1 MGKVL
6 DNKCPSCGAAIHFKP
21 KLGKFKCDYCENEY
35 TAEELKDM
43 DALKAEEE
51 QEKKEKEE
59 KQEKQEKKDETE
71 YVKYNCPD
79 CGAEIITDENTAA
92 TFCVYCGNTSIIKNR
107 LSGEFAPDKLI
118 PFNVEKDQA
127 IEAFKK
133 LRKGRPLVPKSFVS
147 QNNIEK
153 ITGVYIP
160 FWLYDVNVDG
170 NITASATRVTS
181 WSRGDTHYTKTDYY
195 RVTRSGNM
203 EYKRVPVDGATR
215 FDNDMM
221 NSIEPFDYKKLIDY
235 NHAYLSGFLAEKYDV
250 DKDAAF
256 SDAKLRTI
264 NSTKNE
270 FLDSIKGYATK
281 TITSSNIEPVVKNTE
296 YVLLPVWMVNVKY
309 NNKFYLF
316 AMNGESGKFIGNIP
330 LDKKKAV
337 LYTIITFI
345 ISFIVCVVLSYIAF
359 KVGD

>member
-21 KLGKFKCDYCENEY
+21 ELGKFKCDYCDSEY
-35 TAEELKDM
+35 SAEELKDM
-43 DALKAEEE
+43 DKINSEED
-51 QEKKEKEE
+51 KN
-59 KQEKQEKKDETE
+59 TN
-71 YVKYNCPD
+71 YVNYNCPD
-79 CGAEIITDENTAA
+79 CGAEIVTDENTAA

-118 PFNVEKDQA
+118 PFKIEKNKA
-127 IEAFKK
+127 VEAFKK
-133 LRKGRPLVPKSFVS
+133 LKKGRPLVPNSFVS
-147 QNNIEK
+147 PINIEK

-160 FWLYDVNVDG
+160 FWLYDITVDG
-170 NITASATRVTS
+170 GIDVSATRVTS
-181 WSRGDTHYTKTDYY
+181 WSKGDTHYTKTDYY
-195 RVTRSGNM
+195 KVIRKGNM
-203 EYKRVPVDGATR
+203 EFVRVPVDGATR

-221 NSIEPFDYKKLIDY
+221 NSIEPFDYSKLIDY

-250 DKDAAF
+250 DKDKAF
-256 SDAKLRTI
+256 EDAKVRTI

-270 FLDSIKGYATK
+270 LLDSVLGYATK
-281 TITSSNIEPVVKNTE
+281 TITSSDINPSIKSTE

-330 LDKKKAV
+330 LDKGKAFI
-337 LYTIITFI
+337 YTILTFI
-345 ISFIVCVVLSYIAF
+345 ISFIICVILSYILF

>member
-6 DNKCPSCGAAIHFKP
+6 DNKCPHCGAAIHFKP
-21 KLGKFKCDYCENEY
+21 KLGKFKCDYCDSEFD
-35 TAEELKDM
+35 AEELKDM

-51 QEKKEKEE
+51 KETSK
-59 KQEKQEKKDETE
+59 KKDDTN
-71 YVKYNCPD
+71 YVNYNCPD

-118 PFNVEKDQA
+118 PFKVEKNEA
-127 IEAFKK
+127 IEAFKGLK
-133 LRKGRPLVPKSFVS
+133 KGRPLVPNSFVS
-147 QNNIEK
+147 PSNIEK

-160 FWLYDVNVDG
+160 FWLYDVTVDG
-170 NITASATRVTS
+170 SIDVSATRVTS
-181 WSRGDTHYTKTDYY
+181 WSKGDTHYTKTDYY
-195 RVTRSGNM
+195 KVIRSGNM

-221 NSIEPFDYKKLIDY
+221 NSIEPFDYSKLIDY

-250 DKDAAF
+250 DKEAAF

-264 NSTKNE
+264 NSTKSE
-270 FLDSIKGYATK
+270 MLDSVKGYATR
-281 TITSSNIEPVVKNTE
+281 TITSSNIEPVVKGTE

-316 AMNGESGKFIGNIP
+316 AMNGESGRFIGNIP

-337 LYTIITFI
+337 LYTILTFI
-345 ISFIVCVVLSYIAF
+345 ISFIACVIMSYIAF